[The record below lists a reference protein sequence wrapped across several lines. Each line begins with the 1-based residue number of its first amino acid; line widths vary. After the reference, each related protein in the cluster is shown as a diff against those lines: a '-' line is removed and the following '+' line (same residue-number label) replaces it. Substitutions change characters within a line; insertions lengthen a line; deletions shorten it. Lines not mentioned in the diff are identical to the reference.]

1 MEHVKV
7 VVIPDIQ
14 APRHDETAVN
24 TAIKI
29 VKGERPNIVIFVGD
43 VADLKSVSK
52 YKDKSWEE
60 AATTADMEIEAANEI
75 LGRFDQAIP
84 RKAKKVFLEGNHDRR
99 LSLWFIQN
107 AAKLGPN
114 FNGNS
119 IADQLQL
126 DQRGYEYVPTEQQPY
141 RIGKVGFVHGWYA
154 NKYHANKTV
163 SMAGQ
168 NLLYGHTH
176 DYQVYTGPHL
186 EKEAPRIAMSLGCLC
201 DFRQPYLDSRANNW
215 CHGVGIVYIDEKTGR
230 FWPYFCPIINGECV
244 INGKVYR
251 ATES

>member
-1 MEHVKV
+1 MSCIKV
-7 VVIPDIQ
+7 IAIPDIQ
-14 APRHDETAVN
+14 APRHDPVAVD
-24 TAIKI
+24 TAIRI
-29 VKGERPNIVIFVGD
+29 VKGEKPDVVIYIGD

-60 AATTADMEIEAANEI
+60 AAITADVEIKAANEI
-75 LGRFDQAIP
+75 LDRFDKVIP
-84 RKAKKVFLEGNHDRR
+84 PKANKVFLEGNHDRR

-114 FNGNS
+114 YYGNDIPS
-119 IADQLQL
+119 QLHLADRECQ
-126 DQRGYEYVPTEQQPY
+126 YVPTERQPY
-141 RIGKVGFVHGWYA
+141 RIGKLGFVHGWYA

-163 SMAGQ
+163 QMAGQ

-186 EKEAPRIAMSLGCLC
+186 EKEAPRIAMSMGCLC

-215 CHGVGIVYIDEKTGR
+215 IHGVGIIYIDVESGR
-230 FWPYFCPIINGECV
+230 FWPYFCPIINGESV

-251 ATES
+251 AAS